1 MNQER
6 KESQIS
12 GYTLGKT
19 SNPESIGWGLRRQDR
34 RTQPVRNS
42 EGRNATGSVKTNA
55 AYQISGRATSYS
67 LACLFSLG

>member
-55 AYQISGRATSYS
+55 AYQISGRATS
-67 LACLFSLG
+67 